1 MSNKKKQKQQAAGK
15 TAPLPEK
22 DILKEAAEMAA
33 ETAEQAMPVP
43 AETEKAAA
51 EETAADMPAE
61 AEAAE
66 TAEAAAEA
74 AADEEPAAEEPAAE
88 GDAAQTG
95 EAEDVYT
102 FKMLVRDVR
111 EWLTKY
117 SLPDMLLPRCIAA
130 YFLTAGFWI
139 VLFRKQSSTNP
150 VLDWQSFIGRLCEGG
165 RLMVSVIIIAAIMIG
180 MTCLNY
186 LLPKKAKITDATIG
200 IAAVLF
206 FDTAM
211 LWRAYNA
218 YMTAS
223 VTFISL
229 VFIYYLLSKLPSMEL
244 YEKVP
249 AKVCGAVALVVTL
262 GMTWF
267 IASLTVKR
275 HLVFGT
281 ASHDFGL
288 FVQMFYNLAER
299 LSAITTCEREY
310 PISHFRIHASYI
322 YYLWVPFYKLAPK
335 ESTLLILQAIFA
347 MGGAVPTYL
356 IAKKHNF
363 KGIPLLFIT
372 LAYTFSVCF
381 VGPCFYEVHENA
393 FLPTLLMWLLW
404 AVDSEKHVLS
414 GIFAVMVCIT
424 KEDAPLYVLCI
435 GLYMFFDR
443 KGEKIMKRI
452 EGLIYAVISGGYMLF
467 ITKWLTENGDGQ
479 MMTSTRFGNMMIN
492 HDGGL
497 TEVIKNVLLD
507 PSYFFSLLIKEE
519 TLRFFISVMLPMLFL
534 PFVTKKIHR
543 FWLMVPFIVMNLA
556 IGAGYGYA
564 ADVNFH
570 YVFGTGALLIFMVIR
585 NTEDLGDGRRQYA
598 AILAGSAAVIFFV
611 GLLSQQL
618 NNRDS
623 YSGSK
628 EYFDAEHEMLN
639 DLPKDKVVGAIA
651 FMLPH
656 CANRDYVY
664 LIDNN
669 DFENETDR
677 FLDPQKYD
685 LLVFGPNGDI
695 AQRAV
700 PQLEAMGWTVYD
712 EVPGRLV
719 IYQNPASPV
728 AKPDVYAAKA
738 E

>member
-1 MSNKKKQKQQAAGK
+1 MSNKKKQKQQASGK

-22 DILKEAAEMAA
+22 DILKEA
-33 ETAEQAMPVP
+33 
-43 AETEKAAA
+43 EKAAA
-51 EETAADMPAE
+51 EAAEEAVSVPAETAEEAVSVPEDSA
-61 AEAAE
+61 AEAAAEDAAQE
-66 TAEAAAEA
+66 TAEAAEA
-74 AADEEPAAEEPAAE
+74 AAAGTEEPSGA
-88 GDAAQTG
+88 
-95 EAEDVYT
+95 AEDVYT
-102 FKMLVRDVR
+102 FKTLVRDVR

-139 VLFRKQSSTNP
+139 VLFRKQNGTSP
-150 VLDWQSFIGRLCEGG
+150 VLDWQAFIGRICEGS
-165 RLMVSVIIIAAIMIG
+165 RLMVSAGIIAAIMIG

-186 LLPKKAKITDATIG
+186 LLPKKAKISDPSIAIG
-200 IAAVLF
+200 AVLF
-206 FDTAM
+206 FDGAM

-229 VFIYYLLSKLPSMEL
+229 VFIYYLLSKLPSMDL

-249 AKVCGAVALVVTL
+249 AKVCGAVALVLTL

-267 IASLTVKR
+267 IASMTVKR
-275 HLVFGT
+275 HLIFGT

-288 FVQMFYNLAER
+288 FVQMFYNLAKR
-299 LSAITTCEREY
+299 LSAITTCEREF
-310 PISHFRIHASYI
+310 PISHFKIHASYI
-322 YYLWVPFYKLAPK
+322 YYLWVPFYKMAPK

-347 MGGAVPTYL
+347 MGGAIPTYL
-356 IAKKHNF
+356 IAKKHGF

-372 LAYTFSVCF
+372 IAYTFSASF
-381 VGPCFYEVHENA
+381 VAPCFYEVHENA

-414 GIFAVMVCIT
+414 GIFALMVCIT

-452 EGLIYAVISGGYMLF
+452 EGLIYAAVSGGYMLF
-467 ITKWLTENGDGQ
+467 ITKWLTKNGDGQ

-492 HDGGL
+492 YDGGL

-519 TLRFFISVMLPMLFL
+519 TMRFFMQMMLPLLFL
-534 PFVTKKIHR
+534 PFLTKKIHR

-570 YVFGTGALLIFMVIR
+570 YVFGTGALLLFMVIR
-585 NTEDLGDGRRQYA
+585 NTEDLGEGRKQTA
-598 AILAGSAAVIFFV
+598 AILAGSAAVIFFF
-611 GLLSQQL
+611 GTISHQL

-623 YSGSK
+623 YRNNK
-628 EYFDAEHEMLN
+628 EFFDAEHEILSN
-639 DLPKDKVVGAIA
+639 IPEDKVVGAIA

-669 DFENETDR
+669 DFEAGTDI
-677 FLDPQKYD
+677 FLNPQKYD
-685 LLVFGPNGDI
+685 LLVLSPNGDI
-695 AQRAV
+695 AQRAI
-700 PQLEAMGWTVYD
+700 PQLEAQGWTIYD
-712 EVPGRLV
+712 EVGGRLV

-738 E
+738 D

>member
-1 MSNKKKQKQQAAGK
+1 MSNKKKQKQQVSGK

-33 ETAEQAMPVP
+33 AAAEQAAPDPAAPEEAPAAEPAAEVP
-43 AETEKAAA
+43 AET
-51 EETAADMPAE
+51 
-61 AEAAE
+61 EAAE
-66 TAEAAAEA
+66 TAEAAEESLSEESAA
-74 AADEEPAAEEPAAE
+74 AADAEHTE
-88 GDAAQTG
+88 GG
-95 EAEDVYT
+95 EDVYT
-102 FKMLVRDVR
+102 FKTLVRDVR
-111 EWLTKY
+111 DWLTKY

-139 VLFRKQSSTNP
+139 ILFRKQSSTNP
-150 VLDWQSFIGRLCEGG
+150 VIDWQAFIGKICEGS
-165 RLMVSVIIIAAIMIG
+165 RLMVSFIIIAAIMAG
-180 MTCLNY
+180 MTFLNY
-186 LLPKKAKITDATIG
+186 LLPKKAKISDTSIAIG
-200 IAAVLF
+200 AVLF

-223 VTFISL
+223 VTFISM
-229 VFIYYLLSKLPSMEL
+229 VFIFYLLGKLPSLEL

-249 AKVCGAVALVVTL
+249 AKVCGVIALVLTVC
-262 GMTWF
+262 MTCF
-267 IASLTVKR
+267 IATLTVKR
-275 HLVFGT
+275 HLIFGT

-356 IAKKHNF
+356 LAKKHSF

-372 LAYTFSVCF
+372 IAYIFSVCF

-404 AVDSEKHVLS
+404 AVDSEKHILS

-443 KGEKIMKRI
+443 KGEKIMKRM

-467 ITKWLTENGDGQ
+467 ITKWLTKNGDGQ

-497 TEVIKNVLLD
+497 TEVIKNVLLN

-519 TLRFFISVMLPMLFL
+519 TLRFFISVMLPLLFL

-570 YVFGTGALLIFMVIR
+570 YVFGTGALLLFMVIR
-585 NTEDLGDGRRQYA
+585 NTEDLGDGRRQTA
-598 AILAGSAAVIFFV
+598 AILAGSAAMIFFV
-611 GLLSQQL
+611 GLLSHQF

-639 DLPKDKVVGAIA
+639 ALPKDKVVGAIA

-669 DFENETDR
+669 DFEAETDR

-685 LLVFGPNGDI
+685 MLVLSPNGDI

-700 PQLEAMGWTVYD
+700 PQLEAMGWTLYD

>member
-1 MSNKKKQKQQAAGK
+1 MANKKKQKQRTAGQ
-15 TAPLPEK
+15 TAPLPQE
-22 DILKEAAEMAA
+22 DSLKKAE
-33 ETAEQAMPVP
+33 ETV
-43 AETEKAAA
+43 AA
-51 EETAADMPAE
+51 EEAQAVSVP
-61 AEAAE
+61 AE
-66 TAEAAAEA
+66 TAEAAAAEITSEPDA
-74 AADEEPAAEEPAAE
+74 AEKAAEPAAEPAAE
-88 GDAAQTG
+88 QTEESAAAEDGAEQTG
-95 EAEDVYT
+95 ETEEVYS
-102 FKMLVRDVR
+102 FKTLVRDVR
-111 EWLTKY
+111 DWLTKY

-130 YFLTAGFWI
+130 YFITAGFWI
-139 VLFRKQSSTNP
+139 VLFRKRFNTSP
-150 VLDWQSFIGRLCEGG
+150 VIDWQAFIGKLCENG
-165 RLMVSVIIIAAIMIG
+165 RLMASAVIVAAIMIG

-186 LLPKKAKITDATIG
+186 LLPKKAKISDPSIAIG
-200 IAAVLF
+200 AVLF
-206 FDTAM
+206 FDIAM
-211 LWRAYNA
+211 LWRIYNA
-218 YMTAS
+218 YITAS

-229 VFIYYLLSKLPSMEL
+229 VFIYYLLSKLPSLEL

-249 AKVCGAVALVVTL
+249 AKVCGAIALVLTL
-262 GMTWF
+262 CMTWF
-267 IASLTVKR
+267 IASLTVQR
-275 HLVFGT
+275 HLIFGT

-299 LSAITTCEREY
+299 LSAITTCEREF
-310 PISHFRIHASYI
+310 PISHFKIHASYI

-372 LAYTFSVCF
+372 IAYTFSASF

-404 AVDSEKHVLS
+404 AVDSEKHILS

-443 KGEKIMKRI
+443 KGEKIMKRM
-452 EGLIYAVISGGYMLF
+452 EGLIYAAVSGGYMLF
-467 ITKWLTENGDGQ
+467 ITKWLTKNGDGQ

-492 HDGGL
+492 QDGGL

-519 TLRFFISVMLPMLFL
+519 TMRFFMQMMLPLLFL
-534 PFVTKKIHR
+534 PFLTKKIRR

-570 YVFGTGALLIFMVIR
+570 YVFGTGALLLFMVIR
-585 NTEDLGDGRRQYA
+585 NVEDLGVERRQTA
-598 AILAGSAAVIFFV
+598 AILAGSAAVIFFF
-611 GLLSQQL
+611 GTLSQQL

-623 YSGSK
+623 YRGNQDV
-628 EYFDAEHEMLN
+628 FDTEHEMLN
-639 DLPKDKVVGAIA
+639 DLPDDLVVGAIA

-669 DFENETDR
+669 DFDSETDQ
-677 FLDPQKYD
+677 FLNPQKYD

-695 AQRAV
+695 GQRAI
-700 PQLEAMGWTVYD
+700 PQLETMGWRIYG

-738 E
+738 N